1 MNHNPA
7 DRQENKMKI
16 CVIGAGP
23 SGLTTIKQLLDE
35 GHTVQ
40 CYERGSNIGG
50 IWQRSQNP
58 TTDADDM
65 KVFDNL
71 ILTISIRLMS
81 YSDFMVGPDRVF
93 YTHKQYREYL
103 EAYADRFGLR
113 RHITQDATVEEV
125 RKCEDGQW
133 SVTVSVN
140 GARQTE
146 VFGAVAVCCGP
157 FQSPDTTSVPD
168 IDQFAGEVVHPAAYR
183 NNRRFAGKR
192 VLIVGLAESGADL
205 AREVSDVA
213 SAATLSIRS
222 YSFLLPRLHEGEHA
236 TDSTDTRSLIYD
248 HFVRSIPP
256 PPIPALHGE
265 GPLQRALFQLVVWTI
280 GLALGP
286 IEALISLFQR
296 RPAADPSR
304 NGLGEPAHPPK
315 LDIACEWTPEHVEA
329 INEWNRRSHNYESN
343 WTQQIVFSKN
353 VSFIPNLVNGK
364 LRLNDRGVERISGHR
379 VYFKD
384 GKSEEFDTILLC
396 TGFKMNFAALG
407 PDLAVKDNN
416 VRNLYKH
423 AFHPAHGGRLAFM
436 GFVRPYTGGI
446 PVVAEMQAR
455 TFALLCSGKHRLP
468 DDLTTRIEQEKVWE
482 DRVVAL
488 SPRHPETIP
497 SRTLFVDAMAKEI
510 GCLMPLSKLV
520 LHPRLLVRHW
530 FYPYNQACYRLTGP
544 HSDPAYAEREMMS
557 DRIGPLNMTI
567 STIFLLPLQFLPRSI
582 HPKYVLHRLP
592 PSARG
597 RAKTA
602 TRTTLGGI

>member
-1 MNHNPA
+1 MNV
-7 DRQENKMKI
+7 

-23 SGLTTIKQLLDE
+23 SGLTTVKQLLDE
-35 GHTVQ
+35 GHAVQ
-40 CYERGSNIGG
+40 CFERGSNIGG
-50 IWQRSQNP
+50 IWQRHPNHEA
-58 TTDADDM
+58 DARDM

-103 EAYADRFGLR
+103 DAYAEKFGLR
-113 RHITQDATVEEV
+113 KHIALNARVEEV
-125 RKCEDGQW
+125 RKGTDGRW
-133 SVTVSVN
+133 SVTVSRD
-140 GARQTE
+140 GARQTA
-146 VFGAVAVCCGP
+146 VFDAVAVCSGP

-168 IDQFAGEVVHPAAYR
+168 IERFAGEVVHSASYR
-183 NNRRFAGKR
+183 NNQRFAGKR

-222 YSFLLPRLHEGEHA
+222 YSFLLPRLHEGVHA
-236 TDSTDTRSLIYD
+236 TDATDTRSLVYD
-248 HFVRSIPP
+248 HFVRSVPP
-256 PPIPALHGE
+256 PPILALHGE
-265 GPLQRALFQLVVWTI
+265 SSLQRALFQLVVWTV
-280 GLALGP
+280 GLLLGP
-286 IEALISLFQR
+286 FEHLLSLFDR
-296 RPAADPSR
+296 RPASAI
-304 NGLGEPAHPPK
+304 NGLGEPADPPK
-315 LDIACEWTPEHVEA
+315 LDIGCEWTPENVEA
-329 INEWNRRSHNYESN
+329 INEWNRRSHNYKSN

-379 VYFKD
+379 VTFKD
-384 GKSEEFDTILLC
+384 GQSEEFDIILLC
-396 TGFKMNFAALG
+396 TGFKMDFGALG
-407 PDLAVKDNN
+407 KDLAVKDNN

-423 AFHPAHGGRLAFM
+423 AFHPDHGGRLAFM

-455 TFALLCSGKHRLP
+455 YFALLCSGKHRLP
-468 DDLTTRIEQEKVWE
+468 DDLLTRIEQEKVWE

-510 GCLMPLSKLV
+510 GCLMPLWKLV
-520 LHPRLLVRHW
+520 LRPRLLVRHW

-544 HSDPAYAEREMMS
+544 HADPEMATGELMRE
-557 DRIGPLNMTI
+557 RIGPLNMTI
-567 STIFLLPLQFLPRSI
+567 SALLLLPLQLLPRSV

-592 PSARG
+592 PAHVRAR
-597 RAKTA
+597 
-602 TRTTLGGI
+602 TRGEAAPRVVWPEASKVVH